1 MPAVK
6 TRVLT
11 AGLYLKKNELRLEIV
26 EQYILRSASQ
36 PIVKHPAIVK
46 P

>member
-11 AGLYLKKNELRLEIV
+11 AGLYLKKNELRLEIPWYMQTV
-26 EQYILRSASQ
+26 QTTSQYSSTA
-36 PIVKHPAIVK
+36 V
-46 P
+46 

>member
-11 AGLYLKKNELRLEIV
+11 AGLYLKKNELRLEILEYTV
-26 EQYILRSASQ
+26 RLLINEG
-36 PIVKHPAIVK
+36 
-46 P
+46 

>member
-11 AGLYLKKNELRLEIV
+11 AGLYFKKNELRLEISRILIFDDPT
-26 EQYILRSASQ
+26 EQEDWQR
-36 PIVKHPAIVK
+36 PNGE
-46 P
+46 